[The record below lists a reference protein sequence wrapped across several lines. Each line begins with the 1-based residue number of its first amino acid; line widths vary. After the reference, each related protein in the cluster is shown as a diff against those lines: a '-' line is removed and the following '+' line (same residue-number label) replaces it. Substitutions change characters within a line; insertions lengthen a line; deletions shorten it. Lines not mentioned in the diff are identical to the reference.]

1 MIPYKQCILLSLL
14 KEVGFKFNLQP
25 SDSSFAVKEV
35 IILVNY

>member
-1 MIPYKQCILLSLL
+1 MIPNKQYILLSLL

-25 SDSSFAVKEV
+25 SDSSFAMKEV